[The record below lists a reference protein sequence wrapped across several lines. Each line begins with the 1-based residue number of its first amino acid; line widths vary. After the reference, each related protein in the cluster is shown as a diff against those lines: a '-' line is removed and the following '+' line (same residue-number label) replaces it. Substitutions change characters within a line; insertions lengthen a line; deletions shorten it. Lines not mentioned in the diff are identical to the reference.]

1 MSHRTL
7 LVLLFATLTSCG
19 GSASETPWP
28 AEPEGQTLGP
38 AGETSPG
45 NEIPVRESQLPDA
58 GADPDV
64 EP

>member
-1 MSHRTL
+1 MRSL
-7 LVLLFATLTSCG
+7 FVLLASVLVACG

-28 AEPEGQTLGP
+28 AEPDTPALGP

-45 NEIPVRESQLPDA
+45 NLDDTRGAPD
-58 GADPDV
+58 GGQGPSV